1 MFATSCNNGSIVVSV
16 LHIHP
21 VLWLNSRLLSKEI
34 PQTQSSTRTA
44 SKRSFHFNK
53 TLKAK
58 QLFQK
63 RGMAKRGYQ
72 TFFSAFDLGVWGAH
86 LCQTCSTQLPST
98 SQWEETVL
106 NQYSS
111 MLFYALATT
120 HELLMTSLP
129 AVAQAWF
136 GPSSTNRIKPTSW
149 QCPTHRRFFSLVLL
163 LHLKPELRPKFAAI
177 FVGSPGEHLAGLYK
191 FYTNDAIAMQIM
203 QDSFLSLVWWP
214 MPSLSLWV
222 TRHLG
227 SPVCFES
234 FDKELEVVVD
244 GHCS

>member
-63 RGMAKRGYQ
+63 RGMAKRGCQ

-149 QCPTHRRFFSLVLL
+149 QCPTHRRFFFISPAAAFEARAASKICR
-163 LHLKPELRPKFAAI
+163 HLCWITWWTSCRSI
-177 FVGSPGEHLAGLYK
+177 QILYK
-191 FYTNDAIAMQIM
+191 WCHCHADHAGQFPFLGLMANAISVALGYEA
-203 QDSFLSLVWWP
+203 FGLTCL
-214 MPSLSLWV
+214 LWIL
-222 TRHLG
+222 R
-227 SPVCFES
+227 
-234 FDKELEVVVD
+234 
-244 GHCS
+244 

>member
-1 MFATSCNNGSIVVSV
+1 MNHHNTTALLPAVDQLQWSEPQSQSLQCMFLVGQCGFKFCSLCSLLAFIIPLQPFVASLCHTYIHPSSRLKWSCKHTHFSSCLQHLATTGPSLPV
-16 LHIHP
+16 IHP

-63 RGMAKRGYQ
+63 RGMAKRGCQ

-111 MLFYALATT
+111 MLCYALATT

-129 AVAQAWF
+129 AVAQAWL
-136 GPSSTNRIKPTSW
+136 GPSSTHCIKSTSW
-149 QCPTHRRFFSLVLL
+149 LCPTQRRFF
-163 LHLKPELRPKFAAI
+163 H
-177 FVGSPGEHLAGLYK
+177 
-191 FYTNDAIAMQIM
+191 
-203 QDSFLSLVWWP
+203 
-214 MPSLSLWV
+214 
-222 TRHLG
+222 
-227 SPVCFES
+227 
-234 FDKELEVVVD
+234 
-244 GHCS
+244 